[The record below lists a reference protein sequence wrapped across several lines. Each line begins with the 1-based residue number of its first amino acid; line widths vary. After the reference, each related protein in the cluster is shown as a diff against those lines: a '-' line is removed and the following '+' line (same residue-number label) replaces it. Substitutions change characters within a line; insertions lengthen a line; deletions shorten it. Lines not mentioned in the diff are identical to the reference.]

1 MGTTPPRAPV
11 KTVQSL
17 DRGISALELAFDGGV
32 TPVDLARHLQVDRSS
47 AYRLLNTWVDRGY
60 LVRDAASG
68 VFAPNATRFAV
79 LHRQS
84 VHAAR
89 WTDAALVAL
98 KALRD
103 ATDETANLGVLD
115 DRFVVF
121 LGQELS
127 RSSVVIIDL
136 LGRRRPAHCSALGK
150 ALLACLPEPELK
162 QWLQAEP
169 LTALTPHSITDGLA
183 LESHLAS
190 ISHDGYAVDNE
201 ETQIGVRCLASP
213 IFGGDG
219 HVVAAIGISGMTERI
234 TRERIPELA
243 HLVRAAAL
251 EASSR
256 LGHSEEAASLTSS
269 TTGPASRT

>member
-1 MGTTPPRAPV
+1 MGTTRPRVPL

-32 TPVDLARHLQVDRSS
+32 TPVELARHLQVDRSS
-47 AYRLLNTWVDRGY
+47 AYRLLNTWVERGY

-68 VFAPNATRFAV
+68 AFAPNATRFAV

-103 ATDETANLGVLD
+103 TTDETANLGVLD

-121 LGQELS
+121 LGQELA
-127 RSSVVIIDL
+127 RSSVIIIDL

-150 ALLACLPEPELK
+150 ALLACLPESELK
-162 QWLQAEP
+162 QWLHAAP
-169 LTALTPHSITDGLA
+169 LTALTPNSITDVAA
-183 LESHLAS
+183 LETHLAG
-190 ISHDGYAVDNE
+190 IRGDGYAVDNE
-201 ETQIGVRCLASP
+201 ETQAGVRCLASP
-213 IFGGDG
+213 IFRGDG
-219 HVVAAIGISGMTERI
+219 QVVAAIGISGTTERI
-234 TRERIPELA
+234 GRERLPELA
-243 HLVRAAAL
+243 RQVRAIAL
-251 EASSR
+251 DTSTR
-256 LGHSEEAASLTSS
+256 LGYSDESPLTSS
-269 TTGPASRT
+269 TPTPKSRA

>member
-1 MGTTPPRAPV
+1 MDTTQRRVPL
-11 KTVQSL
+11 KIVQSL

-32 TPVDLARHLQVDRSS
+32 TPVELARHLQVDRSS
-47 AYRLLNTWVDRGY
+47 AYRLLNTWVERGY

-89 WTDAALVAL
+89 WADAALVSL

-103 ATDETANLGVLD
+103 VTDETANLGVLD

-121 LGQELS
+121 LGQELA
-127 RSSVVIIDL
+127 RSSVIIIDL

-150 ALLACLPEPELK
+150 ALLAHLSEPELK
-162 QWLQAEP
+162 QWLHAEP
-169 LTALTPHSITDGLA
+169 LTALTPHSITDA
-183 LESHLAS
+183 VVLERHLAS
-190 ISHDGYAVDNE
+190 IRADGYAIDDE
-201 ETQIGVRCLASP
+201 ETQTGVRCLASP
-213 IFGGDG
+213 ICGGDG

-234 TRERIPELA
+234 TPERIPELA
-243 HLVRAAAL
+243 RHVRAIAL
-251 EASSR
+251 DTSAR
-256 LGHSEEAASLTSS
+256 LGHSEEAVGLTPS
-269 TTGPASRT
+269 TTASKSRS